1 MNRPYVSF
9 AVVAYNAQA
18 CLSSLL
24 SDLAEQDYP
33 ADRLEALLIDS
44 ASTDGTRAVME
55 SFAARAPM
63 RVRVLDNPKRWLAPG
78 INIAL
83 DAAGGELFVRL
94 DAHARIP
101 KDFISKNVAA
111 IERGEDIVGGHVDGS
126 APKTSWQAVLTAL
139 DISRFAG
146 GAAPF
151 RNAGEARDVDTLA
164 YAMYRRSVYDR
175 VGRYDERLCRTEDNE
190 MHYRMRQAGYRF
202 RYCPEIC
209 SYHTAR
215 PSLKGQL
222 RQKWGNGLWVG
233 RTIRVSPRC
242 FAPRH
247 FVPVLFVL
255 ALLTGAVLALCGA
268 WMPLGLLLLVY
279 GLADIFFS
287 IRAAAAVPADRT
299 LCLVALPMLFPLVHI
314 AYGLGT
320 LWGLLTMRCVG
331 EGINHERRK

>member
-1 MNRPYVSF
+1 MNRPFVSF

-18 CLSSLL
+18 CLSDLL
-24 SDLAEQDYP
+24 GDLAVQDYP
-33 ADRLEALLIDS
+33 ADRMEALLVNS

-78 INIAL
+78 INAAL
-83 DAAGGELFVRL
+83 DAAAGELFIRL

-101 KDFISKNVAA
+101 KDFITKNVAA
-111 IERGEDIVGGHVDGS
+111 IERGGDIVGGHVDGS
-126 APKTSWQAVLTAL
+126 TPKTPWQSVLTAL

-215 PSLKGQL
+215 ASLKGQL

-233 RTIRVSPRC
+233 RTMRISPRC

-247 FVPVLFVL
+247 FVPALFVL
-255 ALLTGAVLALCGA
+255 ALLSGAVLALCGA
-268 WMPLGLLLLVY
+268 GLPLGLLLLAY
-279 GLADIFFS
+279 GAADVFFS
-287 IRAAAAVPADRT
+287 VRAATAAPVGKL
-299 LCLVALPMLFPLVHI
+299 LCLAALPALFPLVHVT
-314 AYGLGT
+314 YGLGT
-320 LWGLLTMRCVG
+320 LWGLLTMLRVG
-331 EGINHERRK
+331 TK